1 MIEIRGLDCCGI
13 RELIDIDAYLTE
25 PEQIIADVC
34 EEYYIHEHR
43 CAFYLFSDIQDKK
56 SGKELS
62 SFIKKNKLGTITM
75 SPVRVNPNS
84 DNSLRVY
91 LWTISRA
98 NLRKYW
104 YKNCRKDEEL
114 Y

>member
-1 MIEIRGLDCCGI
+1 MIDMKSLECCGI
-13 RELIDIDAYLTE
+13 KELIDIDDYRTE
-25 PEQIIADVC
+25 PEQIIEDVC

-43 CAFYLFSDIQDKK
+43 CAFYIFSDIQDKVA
-56 SGKELS
+56 GKNLRKY
-62 SFIKKNKLGTITM
+62 ILKNKLGTITM
-75 SPVRVNPNS
+75 SPIRVNPNS

-91 LWTISRA
+91 IWTISRA

-104 YKNCRKDEEL
+104 YKNCRKDDEL